1 MTRNGFYI
9 DKLQIALKQCSEG
22 GYCYINDIFDKCI
35 EVKKLLVASINAA
48 KRKRINNI
56 VI

>member
-9 DKLQIALKQCSEG
+9 AKLQIALKQCSEG